1 MEQTNQAEKST
12 GAGALVFRLGVWAV
26 ITLVSILCWLL
37 REGFE
42 VVEKAGEI
50 LEGQGAC

>member
-1 MEQTNQAEKST
+1 MRKVRELAPL
-12 GAGALVFRLGVWAV
+12 GFLVGRRPV
-26 ITLVSILCWLL
+26 IALVSILCWLL
-37 REGFE
+37 RQGFE